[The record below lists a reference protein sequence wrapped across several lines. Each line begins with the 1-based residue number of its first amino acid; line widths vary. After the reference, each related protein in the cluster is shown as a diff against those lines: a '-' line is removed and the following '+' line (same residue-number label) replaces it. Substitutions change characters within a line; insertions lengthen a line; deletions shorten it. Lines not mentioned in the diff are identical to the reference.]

1 MGIAKNRSCSI
12 NGRDY
17 TQVKNLEIPDE
28 GLIVHLKSFGMK
40 VFQKVF
46 KTKIKDTTLYFYQT
60 KMR

>member
-28 GLIVHLKSFGMK
+28 GLIVHLKSFGKVK

-46 KTKIKDTTLYFYQT
+46 SQGETLREQ
-60 KMR
+60 KRR